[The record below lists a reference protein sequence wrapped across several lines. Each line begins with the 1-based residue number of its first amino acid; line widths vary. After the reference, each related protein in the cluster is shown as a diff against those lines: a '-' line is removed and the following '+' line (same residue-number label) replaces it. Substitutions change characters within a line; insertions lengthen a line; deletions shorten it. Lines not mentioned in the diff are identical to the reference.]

1 MSAVSRAKK
10 ADLAGATGAGVL
22 GAGLGVMLAEYA
34 AGAAP
39 LLVVLGAVLHGWGM
53 LEKRRIERDV
63 AIPAWSKALYWL
75 CWVALAALL
84 IWIAAR

>member
-1 MSAVSRAKK
+1 VSTVSRAKK

-34 AGAAP
+34 TGAAP
-39 LLVVLGAVLHGWGM
+39 LLVLLGAVLHGWGM

-75 CWVALAALL
+75 CWAGLAALAA
-84 IWIAAR
+84 WIAAR